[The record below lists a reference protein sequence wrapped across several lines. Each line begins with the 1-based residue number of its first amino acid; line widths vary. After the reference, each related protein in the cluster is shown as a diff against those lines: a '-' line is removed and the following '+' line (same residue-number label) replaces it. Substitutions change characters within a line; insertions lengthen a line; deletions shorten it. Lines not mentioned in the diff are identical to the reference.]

1 MVVWHLNTIFLYVD
15 VNWWNKSSEDFS
27 SFTLAN
33 WISYVNK
40 KSFFGWNIHT
50 TGFFLPGFKVLLFL
64 CFGVVS
70 EKRAWLCQDQFQAS
84 SVQYVPGSAE
94 LTVTEEECVWAM
106 DCFHQQYLLITVML
120 TVAGDH
126 STAFGDMSRS
136 IWEVTVQNG
145 MLCCVKG
152 QGRKL
157 SYYQP
162 PLGKEQAD
170 FDKATA
176 IQ

>member
-1 MVVWHLNTIFLYVD
+1 
-15 VNWWNKSSEDFS
+15 
-27 SFTLAN
+27 
-33 WISYVNK
+33 
-40 KSFFGWNIHT
+40 
-50 TGFFLPGFKVLLFL
+50 
-64 CFGVVS
+64 
-70 EKRAWLCQDQFQAS
+70 
-84 SVQYVPGSAE
+84 
-94 LTVTEEECVWAM
+94 
-106 DCFHQQYLLITVML
+106 ML

-136 IWEVTVQNG
+136 VWEVTVQNG

-170 FDKATA
+170 FDKARA
-176 IQ
+176 KQ